1 MCFIFAELGTT
12 GNQDAGGQLIL
23 KGKVSSSYLLLFLF
37 KIKTV
42 QFNAKMMEKVLRTY
56 IKDFVRCKTCNSPET
71 TLNKRDRLYFLFCN
85 KCQS

>member
-23 KGKVSSSYLLLFLF
+23 KGKVFIQYLKFWNIFEKF
-37 KIKTV
+37 K
-42 QFNAKMMEKVLRTY
+42 FNAKMMEKVLRTY